1 MRYITAKEA
10 QALRDQGRGDEVQ
23 PGNWVETKTYE
34 SKGLS
39 KLIYRSDKS
48 DKVGVCLH
56 PTNPDKTVGERNHK
70 LFVARKTHKIILEE
84 PASAHLVKGLMSSR
98 RKQRKIDELS
108 HLIVKVKAS
117 VAILEDSMEQI

>member
-10 QALRDQGRGDEVQ
+10 QVLREQGRGDEV
-23 PGNWVETKTYE
+23 PTGNWVASKTYE

-70 LFVARKTHKIILEE
+70 LFMARKTHKIILEE
-84 PASAHLVKGLMSSR
+84 PASAHLVKGLMSAR

-117 VAILEDSMEQI
+117 VAILKDSMEQI

>member
-10 QALRDQGRGDEVQ
+10 QVLREKGHGDEVQ
-23 PGNWVETKTYE
+23 AGNWIASKVYE
-34 SKGLS
+34 SKGYS

-48 DKVGVCLH
+48 DKLGVCLH
-56 PTNPDKTVGERNHK
+56 PTNPEKSVGKRNYE
-70 LFVARKTHKIILEE
+70 LFVARETHKIILEE
-84 PASAHLVKGLMSSR
+84 PASAHLVKGLMSAR

-117 VAILEDSMEQI
+117 VAILVDSMK